1 MTASDALRRFWWVGV
16 VVLALMLLG
25 IDRYSR
31 TEAGRLV
38 LDRVKI
44 KAPIFGP
51 LAKVAIAVHAY
62 PGDPARSGVP
72 VLTSGYRQK
81 RGEQPGV
88 GARDRRSPTTFVRD
102 RISLPVTPQP
112 VVSSAGDPHDRGR
125 RKSGKLEDML
135 MQLRIRLKRM
145 SKPRFRG

>member
-1 MTASDALRRFWWVGV
+1 M

-31 TEAGRLV
+31 TEAGRL
-38 LDRVKI
+38 
-44 KAPIFGP
+44 GP
-51 LAKVAIAVHAY
+51 GPRENQSADLRTTGAEGCDCPLHAY

-72 VLTSGYRQK
+72 VLTSMDIVKNVVSNRVL
-81 RGEQPGV
+81 EHV
-88 GARDRRSPTTFVRD
+88 IEEAATTFVRD
-102 RISLPVTPQP
+102 RISLPRCVAA
-112 VVSSAGDPHDRGR
+112 SCFLAGDPHDRGR

-135 MQLRIRLKRM
+135 MRVADTFERM